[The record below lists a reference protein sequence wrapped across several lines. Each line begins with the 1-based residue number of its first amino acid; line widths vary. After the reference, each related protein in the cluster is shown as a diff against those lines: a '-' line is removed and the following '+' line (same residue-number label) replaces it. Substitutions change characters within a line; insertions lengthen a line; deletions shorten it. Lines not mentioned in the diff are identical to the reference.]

1 MSDILLPA
9 PVQAMIDAINAGDT
23 DAFVAAFTAD
33 GFVSDWGTVKAGAD
47 GVRGWADSDAIGAGA
62 RMTVLSAATDGDTT
76 RIRDRFDINVQ
87 FQPALIRW
95 YTALGAVLGGRVHWG
110 LPETGLSLEGITPN
124 EKRYDIAAFDAF
136 VARVEETAGS

>member
-62 RMTVLSAATDGDTT
+62 RMTVLSATTDGDTT
-76 RIRDRFDINVQ
+76 RIRFAWSSRVFNGESDGILVVDGDRLASFTI
-87 FQPALIRW
+87 PPS
-95 YTALGAVLGGRVHWG
+95 H
-110 LPETGLSLEGITPN
+110 
-124 EKRYDIAAFDAF
+124 
-136 VARVEETAGS
+136 